1 MFLQKGRGKM
11 KHEDR
16 RRELGKMLMD
26 IAKYLATV
34 GFISNLLA
42 GEKIN
47 IMVSV
52 SIFVTVALLVVIAFY
67 TIPSKKEA

>member
-1 MFLQKGRGKM
+1 M

-16 RRELGKMLMD
+16 RRELGKMLLD

-34 GFISNLLA
+34 GFIGNLLA

-52 SIFVTVALLVVIAFY
+52 SIFLTVVLLVVVAFY

>member
-1 MFLQKGRGKM
+1 M

-34 GFISNLLA
+34 GFIGNLLA
-42 GEKIN
+42 GKN
-47 IMVSV
+47 IDIVVSV
-52 SIFVTVALLVVIAFY
+52 ANFVTVVILVVIAFY
-67 TIPSKKEA
+67 TIPSKKEI